1 MAEEDALQGDPEI
14 QSGTQ
19 EPDPVNAVPTK
30 DDEGNVGDGTGEGAA
45 TGDATGTNPHTSNP
59 DL

>member
-1 MAEEDALQGDPEI
+1 MAEDDALKGDPEI

-19 EPDPVNAVPTK
+19 DPDPVNAPTTK
-30 DDEGNVGDGTGEGAA
+30 DDDGNVGDGTGEGAA
-45 TGDATGTNPHTSNP
+45 TGDATGTNPHTGNP

>member
-1 MAEEDALQGDPEI
+1 MAEDDALKGDPEI
-14 QSGTQ
+14 QSGTE
-19 EPDPVNAVPTK
+19 EPDPVNTVPTK

-45 TGDATGTNPHTSNP
+45 TGSATGSNPNTGNP